1 MIGTGAPLEERT
13 PTGLTALARAIV
25 SCRPAVVE
33 ALLRAGA
40 NPNATDNDGRTMLTW
55 ARMSCPGVE
64 PLLRKAGAR

>member
-1 MIGTGAPLEERT
+1 
-13 PTGLTALARAIV
+13 
-25 SCRPAVVE
+25 
-33 ALLRAGA
+33 LLRAGA